1 MTRKRF
7 IKLVMSCE
15 VQKRTAQK
23 LALHYHAE
31 NLSYEDAFSIFYC
44 TRFRAATLELALKSK
59 KAIEALENLANAF
72 REMGAEARETEKTMT
87 VFFDGRTT
95 DGKAD

>member
-7 IKLVMSCE
+7 IKLVMSCG

-31 NLSYEDAFSIFYC
+31 NFSYEDAFSIFC
-44 TRFRAATLELALKSK
+44 EERFESALK
-59 KAIEALENLANAF
+59 ALEIFADMV
-72 REMGAEARETEKTMT
+72 REIGAAVRETERNPT

>member
-7 IKLVMSCE
+7 IKLVMSCG
-15 VQKRTAQK
+15 VRKRMAQK

-31 NLSYEDAFSIFYC
+31 NFSYEDAFSIFC
-44 TRFRAATLELALKSK
+44 EERFKAALK
-59 KAIEALENLANAF
+59 ALEIFADMV
-72 REMGAEARETEKTMT
+72 REIGAAVRDEKNPT

-95 DGKAD
+95 DGRS